1 MKGEPLTNWL
11 DLKTSLYE
19 NHADTTGTES
29 TFREILLSYFAIHL
43 PTLIKLRAL
52 DPDAE
57 DYDKQ
62 SKALK
67 AKLPCFATHL
77 LQSRTGEVIQRN
89 PIIQLDFDSKALYE
103 YDIREVMQ
111 AVFSLPCVAFC
122 GLSCSGRG
130 FYVLIMIAEPER
142 QREYAEHCFQVFN
155 SYGLK
160 ADTSKGRNLND
171 LRYISYDCNMMIRE
185 NPEPLRIKRFK
196 KKEQPKPP
204 PVNYT
209 TTTTGTDGRIITG
222 LRSIE
227 AAQPGERWQTVQK
240 TAYTFGGIG
249 GSLDDIINR
258 ITTNPAFSGLE
269 SKYIKCATDCY
280 EAGQKQPII

>member
-1 MKGEPLTNWL
+1 MPTDWL
-11 DLKTSLYE
+11 DWKTSYYE
-19 NHADTTGTES
+19 NHTDTTGS
-29 TFREILLSYFAIHL
+29 QATFRDILLTYFALHL
-43 PTLIKLRAL
+43 PTLLKLRDL
-52 DPDAE
+52 DPNSPE
-57 DYDKQ
+57 YDKQ

-77 LQSRTGEVIQRN
+77 LQSRKGEVIQLN
-89 PIIQLDFDSKALYE
+89 PLIQLDFDSKHLQD

-130 FYVLIMIAEPER
+130 FYCLIMIAEPEK
-142 QREYAEHCFQVFN
+142 QREYAEHCFKVFE

-160 ADTSKGRNLND
+160 ADTSKGRNVND

-185 NPEPLRIKRFK
+185 NPEPLKVKSFK
-196 KKEQPKPP
+196 QKEQRKPQ
-204 PVNYT
+204 PVSYAS
-209 TTTTGTDGRIITG
+209 TTTGADGRIITG

-258 ITTNPAFSGLE
+258 ITANPAFSGLE
-269 SKYIKCATDCY
+269 TKYIKCATDCY
-280 EAGQKQPII
+280 EAGQKHPLV